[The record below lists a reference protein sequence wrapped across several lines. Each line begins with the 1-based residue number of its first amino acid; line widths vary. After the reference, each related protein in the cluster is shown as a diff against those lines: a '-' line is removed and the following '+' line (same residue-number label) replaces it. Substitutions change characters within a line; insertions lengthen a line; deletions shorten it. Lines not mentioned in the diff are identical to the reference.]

1 MGFNVF
7 LQILRALECLATEIT
22 LVWLQRN
29 VDSNVR
35 GDMVTFYGGSPTA
48 TPLAS
53 QVEVVCAL
61 SANMAFANVFLRQKR
76 G

>member
-1 MGFNVF
+1 MGFDVL
-7 LQILRALECLATEIT
+7 LQILRALECLSTEVA

-35 GDMVTFYGGSPTA
+35 GDMVTFHGGSPTA

-61 SANMAFANVFLRQKR
+61 SANMTFANVFLWKKR

>member
-1 MGFNVF
+1 MGFDVL
-7 LQILRALECLATEIT
+7 LQILGTLECLSTEIT

-35 GDMVTFYGGSPTA
+35 GDMVTFHGGSPTA

-53 QVEVVCAL
+53 QVEVVCTF
-61 SANMAFANVFLRQKR
+61 SANMALANVFLRGER